1 MKYNFKVG
9 QIAYINYSKKRLII
23 PVKIVE
29 QIVRKTEHEEL
40 VDWNLVT
47 PDKNS
52 LLCSELSDPIY
63 ATLDEAKQALLKSA
77 ENAIHKMA
85 EVCYEIQSKTW
96 PIIANNTLNNVTH
109 VKDIKSLDKIKVTL
123 SDGTIANVAVPSMD
137 LPQDTYQEEE

>member
-47 PDKNS
+47 PDKNT
-52 LLCSELSDPIY
+52 LLCSELSDPLY
-63 ATLDEAKQALLKSA
+63 STLEEAKQALLKSA
-77 ENAIHKMA
+77 ENAIQKMA
-85 EVCYEIQSKTW
+85 DICYEIQTKTW
-96 PIIANNTLNNVTH
+96 PIVNNTINNVTH
-109 VKDIKSLDKIKVTL
+109 VKDIKNLDKIKVTL

>member
-40 VDWNLVT
+40 VDWNLIT

-52 LLCSELSDPIY
+52 LLCSELVDPVY
-63 ATLDEAKQALLKSA
+63 STLEEAKSALLKSA
-77 ENAIHKMA
+77 DNAIQKMA
-85 EVCYEIQSKTW
+85 DVCLEIQNKTW
-96 PIIANNTLNNVTH
+96 PVINSSNIINTH
-109 VKDIKSLDKIKVTL
+109 VKDIKNLDKIKITL
-123 SDGTIANVAVPSMD
+123 SDGTIANIAVPDIALSD
-137 LPQDTYQEEE
+137 DINQEE

>member
-40 VDWNLVT
+40 VDWNLIT

-52 LLCSELSDPIY
+52 LLCSELVDPVY
-63 ATLDEAKQALLKSA
+63 STLEDAKAALLKSA
-77 ENAIHKMA
+77 DNAIQKMA
-85 EVCYEIQSKTW
+85 DVCLEIQNKTW
-96 PIIANNTLNNVTH
+96 PVINNSNIINTH
-109 VKDIKSLDKIKVTL
+109 VKDIKNLDKIKITL
-123 SDGTIANVAVPSMD
+123 SDGTIANIAVPDIALSD
-137 LPQDTYQEEE
+137 DVNQEE

>member
-77 ENAIHKMA
+77 ESAIHKMA

-109 VKDIKSLDKIKVTL
+109 VKDIKNLDKIKVTL

>member
-1 MKYNFKVG
+1 MKHNFKVG

>member
-40 VDWNLVT
+40 VDWNLIT

-52 LLCSELSDPIY
+52 LLCSELVDPVY
-63 ATLDEAKQALLKSA
+63 STLEEAKSALLKSA
-77 ENAIHKMA
+77 DNAIQKMA
-85 EVCYEIQSKTW
+85 DVCLEIQNKTW
-96 PIIANNTLNNVTH
+96 PVINNSNIINTH
-109 VKDIKSLDKIKVTL
+109 VKDIKNLDKIKITL
-123 SDGTIANVAVPSMD
+123 SDGTIANIAVPDIALSD
-137 LPQDTYQEEE
+137 DVNQEE